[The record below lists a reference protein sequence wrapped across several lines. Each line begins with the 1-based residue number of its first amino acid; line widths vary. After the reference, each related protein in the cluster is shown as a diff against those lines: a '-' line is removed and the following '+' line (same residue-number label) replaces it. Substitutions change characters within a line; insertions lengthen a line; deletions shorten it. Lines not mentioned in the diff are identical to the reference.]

1 MKKTILVIGAFD
13 TKGEEYHFIK
23 TQIEARGCEVLTL
36 NWGVLGST
44 DRFTVDIENRE
55 VAQAGG
61 LSIKELQEKKDQGLA
76 VDVMCRGVSL
86 ITRELFGQNKFDA
99 VMGMGKVRGTRVV
112 TEAMQVLPIG
122 IPKVVISTVASG
134 DTSQFMGVKDINI
147 FPSVV
152 DLSGL
157 NTISRKIYKQAVGAV
172 CGMVKTDDSDENS
185 IKPVIAITLFGQTK
199 PCVDRCRN
207 LLNDKGYEVI
217 PFHATGTG
225 GKTMESLIG
234 EGVIQG
240 VLDITTTEIADEL
253 FDGVFTAGAHRLEA
267 AGSMGIPHVI
277 VPGCMDMVNFGPFE
291 TVPDKY
297 RDRRLYKSK
306 PTVTLMRTH
315 IEDNKQ
321 IGKVVAEKANKARLK
336 PIILLPLKG
345 LSRFDNE
352 GGKFWWPE
360 ADKALFDS
368 IKQHVY
374 PEVQV
379 IDLDCHINDD
389 AFSDTAVDKILDLL
403 ATGGDE
409 LSERIP

>member
-1 MKKTILVIGAFD
+1 MKKTILMIGAFD

-23 TQIEARGCEVLTL
+23 TRIEAQGCEVLTL

-44 DRFTVDIENRE
+44 DRIKVDIENHE

-61 LSIKELQEKKDQGLA
+61 LSIKELQEKRDQSLA

-99 VMGMGKVRGTRVV
+99 VMGIGKVRGTRVV

-172 CGMVKTDDSDENS
+172 CGMVKMDYSDKSSNKS
-185 IKPVIAITLFGQTK
+185 VIAITLFGQTK
-199 PCVDRCRN
+199 PCVDQCRN

-225 GKTMESLIG
+225 GKTMETLIG
-234 EGVIQG
+234 EGAIQG

-267 AGSMGIPHVI
+267 AGRMSIPHVI

-291 TVPDKY
+291 TVPNKY
-297 RDRRLYKSK
+297 KNRQLYKSK
-306 PTVTLMRTH
+306 PTVTLMRTD
-315 IEDNKQ
+315 IEENVH
-321 IGKVVAEKANKARLK
+321 IGKVVAEKTNKARQNAV
-336 PIILLPLKG
+336 ILLPLKG

-368 IKQHVY
+368 IKQNIN

-379 IDLDCHINDD
+379 IDLDCHINDE
-389 AFSDTAVDKILDLL
+389 AFSDAAVKMILDLL
-403 ATGGDE
+403 ATGCD
-409 LSERIP
+409 

>member
-1 MKKTILVIGAFD
+1 VKKTILMIGAFD

-23 TQIEARGCEVLTL
+23 TLIESQGCEVLTL

-44 DRFTVDIENRE
+44 DRFKVDIENHE

-61 LSIKELQEKKDQGLA
+61 LSIKELQEKRDQSLA

-99 VMGMGKVRGTRVV
+99 VIGMGKVRGTRVV

-172 CGMVKTDDSDENS
+172 CGMLKMDYSDKNGNKS
-185 IKPVIAITLFGQTK
+185 VIAITLFGQTK

-225 GKTMESLIG
+225 GKTMETLIG
-234 EGVIQG
+234 EGAIQG

-253 FDGVFTAGAHRLEA
+253 FDGVFTAGAHRLDA
-267 AGSMGIPHVI
+267 AGTMGIPHVI

-297 RDRRLYKSK
+297 KDRQLYKSK
-306 PTVTLMRTH
+306 PTVTLMRTDIGESVH
-315 IEDNKQ
+315 
-321 IGKVVAEKANKARLK
+321 IGKVMAEKANRARLK
-336 PIILLPLKG
+336 PVILLPLKG

-368 IKQHVY
+368 IKQHVN
-374 PEVQV
+374 PKVEV
-379 IDLDCHINDD
+379 IELDSHINDD
-389 AFSDTAVDKILDLL
+389 AFSDAAVNMILDLL
-403 ATGGDE
+403 ATGFV
-409 LSERIP
+409 

>member
-1 MKKTILVIGAFD
+1 MKKTILMIGAFD

-23 TQIEARGCEVLTL
+23 TLIESQGCEVLTL

-44 DRFTVDIENRE
+44 DRFKVDIENHE

-61 LSIKELQEKKDQGLA
+61 LSIKELQEKRDQSLA

-99 VMGMGKVRGTRVV
+99 VIGMGKVRGTRVV

-172 CGMVKTDDSDENS
+172 CGMLKMDYSDKNGNKS
-185 IKPVIAITLFGQTK
+185 VIAITLFGQTK

-225 GKTMESLIG
+225 GKTMETLIG
-234 EGVIQG
+234 EGAIQG

-253 FDGVFTAGAHRLEA
+253 FDGVFTAGAHRLDA
-267 AGSMGIPHVI
+267 AGTMGIPHVI

-297 RDRRLYKSK
+297 KDRQLYKSK
-306 PTVTLMRTH
+306 PTVTLMRTDIGENVH
-315 IEDNKQ
+315 
-321 IGKVVAEKANKARLK
+321 IGKVMAEKANRARLK
-336 PIILLPLKG
+336 PVILLPLKG

-368 IKQHVY
+368 IKQHVN
-374 PEVQV
+374 PKVEV
-379 IDLDCHINDD
+379 IELDSHINDD
-389 AFSDTAVDKILDLL
+389 AFSDAAVNMILDLL
-403 ATGGDE
+403 ATGFV
-409 LSERIP
+409 

>member
-23 TQIEARGCEVLTL
+23 TQIEAQGCEVLAL

-44 DRFTVDIENRE
+44 DRFKVDIENHE

-61 LSIKELQEKKDQGLA
+61 LSIKELQEKRDQSLA

-172 CGMVKTDDSDENS
+172 CGMVKMDYSDKNGS
-185 IKPVIAITLFGQTK
+185 KPVIAITLFGQTK

-225 GKTMESLIG
+225 GKTMETLIG
-234 EGVIQG
+234 EGAIQG

-253 FDGVFTAGAHRLEA
+253 FEGVFTAGAHRLEA
-267 AGSMGIPHVI
+267 AGRMSIPHVI

-297 RDRRLYKSK
+297 KDRRLYKSK

-315 IEDNKQ
+315 IDENVH
-321 IGKVVAEKANKARLK
+321 IGKVVAEKANRARLK
-336 PIILLPLKG
+336 PVILLPLKG
-345 LSRFDNE
+345 LSRFDNK

-360 ADKALFDS
+360 ADKALFES
-368 IKQHVY
+368 IKKHVN

-379 IDLDCHINDD
+379 IDLDCHINDE
-389 AFSDTAVDKILDLL
+389 AFSDAAADKILDLL
-403 ATGGDE
+403 ATGCD
-409 LSERIP
+409 

>member
-1 MKKTILVIGAFD
+1 
-13 TKGEEYHFIK
+13 
-23 TQIEARGCEVLTL
+23 
-36 NWGVLGST
+36 
-44 DRFTVDIENRE
+44 
-55 VAQAGG
+55 
-61 LSIKELQEKKDQGLA
+61 
-76 VDVMCRGVSL
+76 
-86 ITRELFGQNKFDA
+86 
-99 VMGMGKVRGTRVV
+99 MGMGKVRGTRVV

-172 CGMVKTDDSDENS
+172 CGMVKTDDSDENGS
-185 IKPVIAITLFGQTK
+185 KPVIAITLFGQTK

-234 EGVIQG
+234 EGAIHG

-267 AGSMGIPHVI
+267 AGRVGIPHVI
-277 VPGCMDMVNFGPFE
+277 VPGCMDVVNFGPFE
-291 TVPDKY
+291 TVPDKFK
-297 RDRRLYKSK
+297 DRQLYKSK
-306 PTVTLMRTH
+306 PTVTLMRTDIGENVH
-315 IEDNKQ
+315 
-321 IGKVVAEKANKARLK
+321 IGKVMAEKANRARLK
-336 PIILLPLKG
+336 PVILLPLKG

-352 GGKFWWPE
+352 GGEFWWPE

-368 IKQHVY
+368 IKQHVN

-389 AFSDTAVDKILDLL
+389 AFSDAAVNMILDLL
-403 ATGGDE
+403 ATGYD
-409 LSERIP
+409 